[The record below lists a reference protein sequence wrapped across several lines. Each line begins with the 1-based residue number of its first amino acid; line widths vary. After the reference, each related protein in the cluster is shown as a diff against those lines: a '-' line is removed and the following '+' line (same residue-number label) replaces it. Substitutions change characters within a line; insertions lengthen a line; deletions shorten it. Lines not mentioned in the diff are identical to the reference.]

1 MSHGR
6 AQAWLLGE
14 LILSSTSCVVGV
26 PPSVSLISIKESNIE
41 EKWRYRSDK
50 ESLLSREQIGQGRD

>member
-1 MSHGR
+1 M
-6 AQAWLLGE
+6 
-14 LILSSTSCVVGV
+14 VGV
-26 PPSVSLISIKESNIE
+26 PPSVSLLSIKESIFANIE